1 MERVKRWICTLLAV
15 CVMLTLL
22 PVTAWGAA
30 KEEFSLKVGETYY
43 FLVDIETR
51 RAYVPF
57 TYAGTINAYVLNEN
71 AERVAEA
78 TDDAAF
84 TTNPEAKYGYTYD
97 HSLFVAER
105 NVLWD
110 VTWGNLTGVKEN
122 LIYGKDYPYNG
133 IRYTLR
139 AMTGGSTPLK
149 EGDNTYGLPG
159 NNEWEV
165 LRSKGCI
172 KYPEIGDTWVQDT
185 DASDKMKQCR
195 RGGGG
200 KLESWDSSKTLFE
213 YRSNYRPVLEITDV
227 GDPGPNTKREDA
239 LKVVNIDLNG
249 GKLYSGEKSFNIIVK
264 NNTMDF
270 TAPSTAAL
278 NRPDGSWRDGYLMWV
293 DEYGE
298 KYRPGETVGRKV
310 TKLTAL
316 WSYEGPEEQF
326 DLTTGETYYFDLS
339 GMAFTGTKNNALPDT
354 SMHYVPFTYAGTVNG
369 YVLNSNSAKVVK
381 AAEEAAATTDPNGT
395 YGYTYEHS
403 LFMANYAFTTNVS
416 WKTVNQKKPW
426 MLFGRDITRSGVEYR
441 LRAPSAGSLI
451 EATGLYPQTNEW
463 DAIVNKNDGFIPNW
477 EKQTVLGQDT
487 NRKGKTYWTLRGGAA
502 IRRAIA
508 RNSSN
513 RNDVYRPVLEI
524 LNDGTMTRDALRVVT
539 LDLNDARLSGQR
551 YLKMVAG
558 KDNAFTAPSF
568 AGITLPEGYNA
579 KDARWRD
586 DNGTLYSP
594 GDSVPADVSSLR
606 LRWIGGGESQLTEGE
621 TYWFDLSAAG
631 FDGEKYGKLPDPTL
645 HYVPFIYIGSLNAY
659 AFDGSV
665 ITNSD
670 EEVEEYAKNHPYDH
684 SLFLADYPLGKTSW
698 NALKDMQLI
707 YGKSLAV
714 NGVTYKLRA
723 PSAFQTSGGDLRGSE
738 WDEVLAKGEDYI
750 KNWERGQGTWGQDSL
765 SNDKASCRGEGR
777 MIQSV
782 SRTVKSLNKYY
793 RPVLQVTN
801 TFAIGPTV
809 TLELNGSKLGD
820 AEQLSIIVKE
830 DDRYTAP
837 TAEGLPRPEG
847 IEGDYFR
854 WKGSDGQLYTPG
866 DSVSTAVL
874 TLTAQWTESAEHSHT
889 YGEWTSNGD
898 GTHTRTCTVEGCG
911 HAESGS
917 CTGGTATCQAEAVCA
932 VCGGAYG
939 EKAPDHHGDK
949 LKWVITETEHRQ
961 ACEACGKATV
971 ESAAHVYE
979 DEEDTVCGVCGYER
993 TLAPV
998 GPHEHVYGEWIPRDS
1013 ETHTRACTVERCEQ
1027 EESAAH
1033 VYADEKDTV
1042 CDDCGYERQLPAEP
1056 HEHVY
1061 DEEKWVSNGDGTHSH
1076 ACTVKGCT
1084 EVSQTERCVGTVIP
1098 AVPATCTAAGLTEGQ
1113 KCSLCGAV
1121 LTAQREIPKLSHT
1134 EDKPVKEKEVPAT
1147 CTAAGSYD
1155 EVVYCVNCHTEL
1167 HRNKMTVKALEH
1179 DWGGW
1184 TVITQPTASAAG
1196 ERVRTCQTCQT
1207 RQTEEIPATGGGT
1220 GGETGG
1226 DVPAPAHRPASGTGG
1241 SAGRSTAGSTGSG
1254 TEQTVRS
1261 AGTGDSGVT
1270 LYALA
1275 AIAALGGAA
1284 LLRSRRRRARV

>member
-1 MERVKRWICTLLAV
+1 
-15 CVMLTLL
+15 
-22 PVTAWGAA
+22 
-30 KEEFSLKVGETYY
+30 
-43 FLVDIETR
+43 
-51 RAYVPF
+51 
-57 TYAGTINAYVLNEN
+57 
-71 AERVAEA
+71 
-78 TDDAAF
+78 
-84 TTNPEAKYGYTYD
+84 
-97 HSLFVAER
+97 
-105 NVLWD
+105 
-110 VTWGNLTGVKEN
+110 
-122 LIYGKDYPYNG
+122 
-133 IRYTLR
+133 
-139 AMTGGSTPLK
+139 
-149 EGDNTYGLPG
+149 
-159 NNEWEV
+159 
-165 LRSKGCI
+165 
-172 KYPEIGDTWVQDT
+172 
-185 DASDKMKQCR
+185 
-195 RGGGG
+195 
-200 KLESWDSSKTLFE
+200 
-213 YRSNYRPVLEITDV
+213 
-227 GDPGPNTKREDA
+227 
-239 LKVVNIDLNG
+239 
-249 GKLYSGEKSFNIIVK
+249 
-264 NNTMDF
+264 
-270 TAPSTAAL
+270 
-278 NRPDGSWRDGYLMWV
+278 
-293 DEYGE
+293 
-298 KYRPGETVGRKV
+298 
-310 TKLTAL
+310 
-316 WSYEGPEEQF
+316 
-326 DLTTGETYYFDLS
+326 
-339 GMAFTGTKNNALPDT
+339 
-354 SMHYVPFTYAGTVNG
+354 
-369 YVLNSNSAKVVK
+369 
-381 AAEEAAATTDPNGT
+381 
-395 YGYTYEHS
+395 
-403 LFMANYAFTTNVS
+403 
-416 WKTVNQKKPW
+416 
-426 MLFGRDITRSGVEYR
+426 
-441 LRAPSAGSLI
+441 
-451 EATGLYPQTNEW
+451 
-463 DAIVNKNDGFIPNW
+463 
-477 EKQTVLGQDT
+477 
-487 NRKGKTYWTLRGGAA
+487 
-502 IRRAIA
+502 
-508 RNSSN
+508 
-513 RNDVYRPVLEI
+513 
-524 LNDGTMTRDALRVVT
+524 
-539 LDLNDARLSGQR
+539 
-551 YLKMVAG
+551 
-558 KDNAFTAPSF
+558 
-568 AGITLPEGYNA
+568 
-579 KDARWRD
+579 
-586 DNGTLYSP
+586 
-594 GDSVPADVSSLR
+594 
-606 LRWIGGGESQLTEGE
+606 
-621 TYWFDLSAAG
+621 
-631 FDGEKYGKLPDPTL
+631 
-645 HYVPFIYIGSLNAY
+645 
-659 AFDGSV
+659 
-665 ITNSD
+665 
-670 EEVEEYAKNHPYDH
+670 
-684 SLFLADYPLGKTSW
+684 
-698 NALKDMQLI
+698 
-707 YGKSLAV
+707 
-714 NGVTYKLRA
+714 
-723 PSAFQTSGGDLRGSE
+723 
-738 WDEVLAKGEDYI
+738 
-750 KNWERGQGTWGQDSL
+750 
-765 SNDKASCRGEGR
+765 

-793 RPVLQVTN
+793 RPVLQVIS

-830 DDRYTAP
+830 GDRYTAP

-917 CTGGTATCQAEAVCA
+917 CTGGTATCQAGAVCA

-998 GPHEHVYGEWIPRDS
+998 EPHEHVYGEWIPRDS

-1184 TVITQPTASAAG
+1184 TVITQPTASTAG

-1226 DVPAPAHRPASGTGG
+1226 DVPAPAHRPARGTGG